1 MQEISEGKDKSIR
14 RKMMKK
20 KSLNEVIKL
29 SDEQKK

>member
-1 MQEISEGKDKSIR
+1 MQEISEGKDKPIR